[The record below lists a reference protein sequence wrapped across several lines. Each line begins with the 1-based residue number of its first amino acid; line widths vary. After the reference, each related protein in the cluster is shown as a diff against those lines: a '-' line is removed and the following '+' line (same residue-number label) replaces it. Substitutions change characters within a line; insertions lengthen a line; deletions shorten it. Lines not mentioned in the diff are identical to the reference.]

1 MDSLYSRYAS
11 ALFSIALEENQVDF
25 YRKEI
30 KVIRKI
36 FLENEDLIHLF
47 SSYFI
52 DDKEKNDVVDKI
64 FSNENINIV
73 NFIKIIIHNKR
84 TISIIKIFDE
94 FIKDCNQ
101 HLKIKDGI
109 IYSVNELNQK
119 QIKDLE
125 KAIEAKLNY
134 QVELINVIDKKL
146 IGGFKI
152 QVEDQIFDGSI
163 KNRLENLRNSLIS
176 GGN

>member
-1 MDSLYSRYAS
+1 MDSLYSRYAN

-30 KVIRKI
+30 KMIRKI
-36 FLENEDLIHLF
+36 FFENEDLIHLF
-47 SSYFI
+47 SSHFI
-52 DDKEKNDVVDKI
+52 DEKEKNDVVDQI

-73 NFIKIIIHNKR
+73 NFIKIIIRNKR
-84 TISIIKIFDE
+84 ATSIIKIFDE

-101 HLKIKDGI
+101 DLKIKSGT

-119 QIKDLE
+119 QINDLE
-125 KAIEAKLNY
+125 KALESKLKC

-146 IGGFKI
+146 IGGIKI

-163 KNRLENLRNSLIS
+163 KNKLENLRKSLIS